1 MEIHL
6 DLIGGLAGDMF
17 VAAVLDAFPEHE
29 TLVQA
34 AVASMSG
41 RYPVACLVAA
51 HNSHG
56 LKGSRFQVLRVG
68 AATGSHPHRCWQSIR
83 QELEAA
89 ALMPAV
95 RTHAIA
101 LFELLAQAEAAVHGV
116 DPETVE
122 FHEVGAWDSIAD
134 VVAAAALIDA
144 LHATRWTSSPVP
156 LGSGRV
162 ATAHG
167 ILPLPAPATVRLL
180 DGWPTLDDGI
190 GGERVT
196 PTGAAILRYL
206 CSPDSGAS
214 RGDPPVRR
222 LRAAG
227 MGFGTRRLEGLA
239 NHVRLLCF
247 DGAPVLLPERRLHAI
262 EFEVDDQAPED
273 LAAGLERLR
282 AHAGVLDVTQ
292 APVFGKKGR
301 MMAAVRVLA
310 RAQHVDAVIEACFR
324 ETTTIGLRHRSV
336 YGVGLERSSHEVR
349 VDGELFRVK
358 VVARPGGLTA
368 KTEADDVLEH
378 AGHARRAALRAH
390 AEREVLRALR
400 SAPLSSEGIPMTGL
414 PVTDAPV
421 SAEMVADVPVCG

>member
-1 MEIHL
+1 LEIHL

-29 TLVQA
+29 PLVQA
-34 AVASMSG
+34 AVGSMSG
-41 RYPVACLVAA
+41 RFPVACMVAA

-56 LKGSRFQVLRVG
+56 LKGSRFQVLRV
-68 AATGSHPHRCWQSIR
+68 AAPAGSHPHRCWQSIR

-89 ALMPAV
+89 GLTPAV

-116 DPETVE
+116 DPEAVD

-144 LHATRWTSSPVP
+144 LRATRWTSSPVP

-162 ATAHG
+162 ETAHG

-180 DGWPTLDDGI
+180 NGWPTLDDGI

-206 CSPDSGAS
+206 CGPDSGAS
-214 RGDPPVRR
+214 GDDPPVRR

-227 MGFGTRRLEGLA
+227 IGFGTRLLNGIA
-239 NHVRLLCF
+239 NHVRLICF
-247 DGAPVLLPERRLHAI
+247 EGATARLSDGAAAHLTGRRLHAL

-336 YGVGLERSSHEVR
+336 YGVGLERCSHEVR

-378 AGHARRAALRAH
+378 AGHARRAALRTH
-390 AEREVLRALR
+390 AEQEVLRSLR
-400 SAPLSSEGIPMTGL
+400 SAPL
-414 PVTDAPV
+414 PVGELRTAPL
-421 SAEMVADVPVCG
+421 SPGEVCQ